1 MLLRFDRFS
10 DLDPRKLMDI
20 YAESNL
26 DNTAYFYPEI
36 TDKAEAVRR
45 MEERFLEYLDQNF
58 FHTPGPSLWVLEVD
72 GRWVSALRLNELKPG
87 FYYLEALETSPDCR
101 RRGYSSRLL
110 TELIETLKQR
120 GPFELHDCVG
130 KKNKASL
137 RTHLKCGFQIV
148 AEDGCDYLS
157 QETSVFVHGLAYS
170 YEEKQ

>member
-10 DLDPRKLMDI
+10 DLDPRKLMDV

-26 DNTAYFYPEI
+26 ENTDYFYPELEN
-36 TDKAEAVRR
+36 KAEAVKKV
-45 MEERFLEYLDQNF
+45 EAGFLDYLERDF
-58 FHTPGPSLWVLEVD
+58 FHTPNPSYWVLEED

-87 FYYLEALETSPDCR
+87 FYYLEALETRPDCR
-101 RRGYSSRLL
+101 RKGCAARLL
-110 TELIETLKQR
+110 TGVIETLKKQ

-137 RTHLKCGFQIV
+137 RAHLKCGFQIV

-157 QETSVFVHGLAYS
+157 GEADSRHYGLAYLC
-170 YEEKQ
+170 E